1 MVVSGLPANIEE
13 EEEGVTKATQA
24 ATLQLN
30 PASEGTQP
38 EREGGRS
45 DKPQMP
51 ANMPTYQDT
60 GNNHPAHTPQCM
72 CVSIGLDMCAVQAML
87 ASIPV

>member
-1 MVVSGLPANIEE
+1 VIPQQQKN
-13 EEEGVTKATQA
+13 EEEGVARATQA

-45 DKPQMP
+45 DKPQPSKAAKESSSLQQRPP
-51 ANMPTYQDT
+51 AEP
-60 GNNHPAHTPQCM
+60 
-72 CVSIGLDMCAVQAML
+72 AML
-87 ASIPV
+87 TVSVG